1 MRQTEVRL
9 EQLRHQVGL
18 KHSDLQRRFLLAL
31 TTAAG
36 LFLYVLRSE
45 LPEWTALLA
54 CAALAWAWL
63 ERRGIQRL
71 SRDAHSAGEAH
82 ISELDDISQPEGS
95 GARGVNQR

>member
-1 MRQTEVRL
+1 M

-31 TTAAG
+31 TSAAG

-45 LPEWTALLA
+45 VPEGTAALGF
-54 CAALAWAWL
+54 AALAWAWL

-71 SRDAHSAGEAH
+71 SRDAHAAGEAF
-82 ISELDDISQPEGS
+82 ITKLDDPTAPEGS
-95 GARGVNQR
+95 RAGALNPS